1 MMTARTLRD
10 WRGIRYRVSQCSTPE
25 LINLLTQSIATT
37 NQVAKFIAEVKAEL
51 ILRGEIPSDPTR
63 AT

>member
-10 WRGIRYRVSQCSTPE
+10 WRGIRYRVSQCSTPD
-25 LINLLTQSIATT
+25 LINLLSQSIVTT

-51 ILRGEIPSDPTR
+51 IVRGEIPPDATR
-63 AT
+63 VV